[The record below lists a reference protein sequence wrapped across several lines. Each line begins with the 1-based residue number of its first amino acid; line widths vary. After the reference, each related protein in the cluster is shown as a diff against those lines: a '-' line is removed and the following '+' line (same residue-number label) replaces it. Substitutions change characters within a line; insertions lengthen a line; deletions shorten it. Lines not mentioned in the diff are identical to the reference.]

1 MSDFPYLSINR
12 IVKSE
17 DAIYGISLVMC
28 DSTMSLVDFNE
39 ELTSKILDDIRF
51 YDKYIGQLEVGT
63 IIQFQDRDYKLVKK
77 VWDSGNN
84 TVVYWFSK

>member
-1 MSDFPYLSINR
+1 MSDFPYTSINR

-28 DSTMSLVDFNE
+28 DSTMSIIDFDE

-51 YDKYIGQLEVGT
+51 YDKFIGLLVVDT
-63 IIQFQDRDYKLVKK
+63 IISVQDKEYKLVKK
-77 VWDSGNN
+77 VWDGDNN
-84 TVVYWFSK
+84 TVIYWFSK